1 MFNSKFNTLL
11 TTLLIIAIIA
21 IIAIIGYFGYSIYN
35 RYYLNAGAQDAVD
48 AFEEAVGNTNTVTPP
63 QTNVIVDEN
72 VVIGGV
78 SEGNNIYQ
86 DPAQNGGT
94 NTSPTTYYGYNV
106 IGTISIPAI
115 DIEYPILDSPST
127 NALNVA
133 TVYLSGPGI
142 NQVGNTVIQ
151 GHNYRNGLFFSNLS
165 KLSVGDKIYIR
176 DTSGTQITYEVYRNF
191 EAQAT
196 DTSFYRR
203 DTQGKREIT
212 LSTCTNDNKVRTII
226 LAREV

>member
-11 TTLLIIAIIA
+11 TALLIIAIIA
-21 IIAIIGYFGYSIYN
+21 IIGIIGYFGYSIYN
-35 RYYLNAGAQDAVD
+35 KYYLNAGAKDAVN
-48 AFEEAVGNTNTVTPP
+48 AFEETFGNTTTVTPP
-63 QTNVIVDEN
+63 QTNEIVDEN

-86 DPAQNGGT
+86 EPTQNGGT
-94 NTSPTTYYGYNV
+94 NNTTYYGYNV

-115 DIEYPILDSPST
+115 DIEYPILDTPSS
-127 NALNVA
+127 NALKVA
-133 TVYLSGPGI
+133 IVYLSGVGI
-142 NQVGNTVIQ
+142 NQVGNTVLQ

-165 KLSVGDKIYIR
+165 KLSNGDKIYIR

-196 DTSFYRR
+196 DTSFYNR

-212 LSTCTNDNKVRTII
+212 LSTCTNDNKIRTII